1 MLDESESGKKCHDN
15 YQHYDELT
23 WCYLQVSESE
33 NESESDDSQHRED
46 LTSCYLP
53 DTDYSCSSRLFLL
66 CFQTVELD
74 LSNWKLKSSLK
85 YFKQNIVNRNWT
97 PLISFQSWK
106 QQFISLSWTAPVLV
120 FAFPDP
126 WDVFAQS
133 GLKIKYVSQIQ
144 IWNIV
149 NEPC

>member
-46 LTSCYLP
+46 LTLCYLP
-53 DTDYSCSSRLFLL
+53 DNDYSCSSRLFLL

-74 LSNWKLKSSLK
+74 LSN
-85 YFKQNIVNRNWT
+85 
-97 PLISFQSWK
+97 
-106 QQFISLSWTAPVLV
+106 
-120 FAFPDP
+120 
-126 WDVFAQS
+126 
-133 GLKIKYVSQIQ
+133 
-144 IWNIV
+144 
-149 NEPC
+149 